1 MAEIKDLI
9 VERLHQSPPDG
20 FFELFE
26 NDPIDLNFHYY
37 RYLACN
43 PKILSVVQRYSRD
56 TPLHMAVRIGS
67 IELVQFI
74 LSKGLG
80 QKVKNEFKDNLKNN
94 VKDQAQ
100 AQIQIYKMV
109 MAILLLMLPFK
120 LEIDQFWRF

>member
-9 VERLHQSPPDG
+9 VERLHQSPPDS

-37 RYLACN
+37 RYLACS
-43 PKILSVVQRYSRD
+43 PKIMSLVQRYSRD

-74 LSKGLG
+74 LSKGSG
-80 QKVKNEFKDNLKNN
+80 QEQLNRNKRDQKLQTKLRCKFKFTKW
-94 VKDQAQ
+94 
-100 AQIQIYKMV
+100 
-109 MAILLLMLPFK
+109 P
-120 LEIDQFWRF
+120 R